1 MKPTG
6 HVESGQYGKRVAVL
20 GSTGSVGR
28 NALCVISHL
37 PGYEVVSL
45 AAGANADLLARQ
57 AVEFGAEVVAIAD
70 DTQISRLRSQ
80 LPADIRVLGGAQGIE
95 TAAGLPEAD
104 VALVAI
110 SGAPG
115 LPATVAAL
123 RAGKPVALAN
133 KESLVMAG
141 GLVTDL
147 ARKQAVPLLPVDS
160 EHSAIFQAMAA
171 GKTSEVKKVI
181 ITASGGPFRDVPL
194 EQLDLMTPQRA
205 LEHPTWSMG
214 TKITIDSATM
224 MNKALEIIEARW
236 LFDLDVSQI
245 SVVIHPQSIVH
256 SMVVFCDGSVIAQAG
271 RPDMRVPI
279 QYALTYPHRLPG
291 LVSEPELT
299 RIGRLD
305 FAEPD
310 IRKFPAI
317 ELGYRAAREGGTL
330 GAVLNAANEVAV
342 QEFLRGRMSFT
353 EISQRVAK
361 VMDLHTVIENP
372 SLEEILEADRWA
384 REEIS
389 RSPALN

>member
-1 MKPTG
+1 M
-6 HVESGQYGKRVAVL
+6 HSGKCVAVL
-20 GSTGSVGR
+20 GSTGSIGR
-28 NALCVISHL
+28 NALSVISHL

-45 AAGANADLLARQ
+45 AAGTNVDLLAHQ

-70 DTQISRLRSQ
+70 DTQVSRLRSQ
-80 LPADIRVLGGAQGIE
+80 LPADVRVLGGTQGIE
-95 TAAGLPEAD
+95 TAAALPEAD
-104 VALVAI
+104 LALVAI
-110 SGAPG
+110 SGASG
-115 LPATVAAL
+115 LPATIAAI

-141 GLVTDL
+141 AIVTKL
-147 ARKQAVPLLPVDS
+147 AREKGVPLLPVDS

-171 GKTSEVKKVI
+171 GKASEVKKVI
-181 ITASGGPFRDVPL
+181 ITASGGPFRDVPM
-194 EQLDLMTPQRA
+194 EQLDLVTPERA

-214 TKITIDSATM
+214 RKITIDSATM

-245 SVVIHPQSIVH
+245 KVVIHPQSIVH
-256 SMVVFCDGSVIAQAG
+256 SLVVFCDGSVMAQAG

-279 QYALTYPHRLPG
+279 QYALTYPDRFPG
-291 LVSEPELT
+291 LVSEPEFSAL
-299 RIGRLD
+299 GRLD

-310 IRKFPAI
+310 MRKFPAI

-342 QEFLRGRMSFT
+342 QEFLGGRISFT

-361 VMDLHTVIENP
+361 VMDLHALIKNP
-372 SLEEILEADRWA
+372 GLDEILEADRWA
-384 REEIS
+384 REETTRLLAAN
-389 RSPALN
+389 RSFG